1 MKKYCLIAALA
12 LLAATLCFACGC
24 LHNDPGNTTPI
35 DIPTSE
41 PTQVPTLADPAL
53 IDAYLG
59 DWYGVYT
66 VGEAAGVFVPNANVS
81 NDCAMRVAVDGY
93 GRGVCSLTVNGM
105 GRDAVSGSS
114 NVFALC
120 TAEVMQDGLHVD
132 GMINRMPVE
141 WAFTRDGNLLM
152 MQGRCGT
159 DTDYMVISIALARPD
174 VIFSTPLVLAAR
186 EYLESAGF
194 MGVVEKLGGSND
206 ELPAVTPPEGYPSHV
221 FFTEDSAGETASPD
235 DGRTVT
241 SADGHITLHLPDG
254 YFVRENTV
262 MDFIITSP
270 EKGVDSAEFTVSSWS
285 TDSLSFLLGNTPNV
299 SELYHYTIDGFDFYG
314 TFLEGTPSTEGPAST
329 VFKLCGTNGTG
340 TLIIINLNFALDAYS
355 AYSYVNVENADFTE
369 LILGAKLSVF

>member
-24 LHNDPGNTTPI
+24 LHNDPGDTTPI

-141 WAFTRDGNLLM
+141 WAFTRNGDLLM

-206 ELPAVTPPEGYPSHV
+206 ELPAVTPPDGLRHRLSRGEKAPRAGHGSARGRGLPHEGS
-221 FFTEDSAGETASPD
+221 
-235 DGRTVT
+235 
-241 SADGHITLHLPDG
+241 GHP
-254 YFVRENTV
+254 REG
-262 MDFIITSP
+262 IR
-270 EKGVDSAEFTVSSWS
+270 GG
-285 TDSLSFLLGNTPNV
+285 L
-299 SELYHYTIDGFDFYG
+299 
-314 TFLEGTPSTEGPAST
+314 GPA
-329 VFKLCGTNGTG
+329 VPDVRRRF
-340 TLIIINLNFALDAYS
+340 
-355 AYSYVNVENADFTE
+355 
-369 LILGAKLSVF
+369 LGRKGPGDRRAEKAHRERRAV

>member
-1 MKKYCLIAALA
+1 MKKTSFILALA
-12 LLAATLCFACGC
+12 LLAVDLCFACGC
-24 LHNDPGNTTPI
+24 VQHGSDDPTPI

-53 IDAYLG
+53 IDAYIG

-66 VGEAAGVFVPNANVS
+66 VGEAAGAFVPNANVS

-105 GRDAVSGSS
+105 ERDSVSGST

-132 GMINRMPVE
+132 GMINRLPIE
-141 WAFTRDGNLLM
+141 WAFTRDGDLLM
-152 MQGRCGT
+152 MQGRYGT
-159 DTDYMVISIALARPD
+159 DTDYMVVSIALARPD
-174 VIFSTPLVLAAR
+174 VIFSTPLVLSAR

-194 MGVVEKLGGSND
+194 RGVVEKLGGSNA
-206 ELPAVTPPEGYPSHV
+206 ELPDVTAPEGYSSHV
-221 FFTEDSAGETASPD
+221 FFTEASAENTAVPD

-241 SADGHITLHLPDG
+241 SADGHITLHLPEG
-254 YFVRENTV
+254 YFVRDNTV
-262 MDFIITSP
+262 MDFIITAP

-340 TLIIINLNFALDAYS
+340 TLIIINLTFALDAYS

-369 LILGAKLSVF
+369 LILGAKLTVF